1 MQETDKSSSPPSLY
15 SQHFQ
20 WERVPAS
27 LADQFK
33 RISSS
38 SSFASVFVDIPFHP
52 PLHSINGQHLFN
64 IVRSEWPRDGTRQT
78 RPSAADPRG
87 YFSHHGPIQSYK
99 RSIKNRSFKRC
110 FVYSFFFLLLL
121 FVGIDICQ
129 RMFQFYRESICA
141 DTVRTCSKKSGN
153 ERFVSKTA

>member
-1 MQETDKSSSPPSLY
+1 MGTRSRL
-15 SQHFQ
+15 
-20 WERVPAS
+20 

-33 RISSS
+33 RISS

-99 RSIKNRSFKRC
+99 SSIKNRSFKRC
-110 FVYSFFFLLLL
+110 FVYSFFLLLL

-141 DTVRTCSKKSGN
+141 DTVRTGSKKSGN